1 MRNVGNQEAFYFY
14 TRDGALVVV
23 ATERLWLVR
32 LEGFEP
38 PTNGFGSRYSIQL
51 SYKRVAHIL
60 PDSSGWRE
68 PSVLRPQNR

>member
-1 MRNVGNQEAFYFY
+1 MDRESRPMGNSKEMA
-14 TRDGALVVV
+14 
-23 ATERLWLVR
+23 R

-51 SYKRVAHIL
+51 SYKRVAPIL

-68 PSVLRPQNR
+68 PSALRPQNDE